1 MQYIKAKYQNSTRS
15 YTFKTNDSVKSGDTV
30 VNAKGAKLT
39 VTDESA
45 DMAWVETYGADKVAV
60 VKKYEE
66 YRIVDIRDART
77 RNTRLDGRYPLRIG
91 RIVEKPNV
99 HIGLPMIL
107 NYIRNA
113 DGTDYSGMTLR
124 TSRVISNYTNEK
136 GNIVVET
143 MNSVYEFEVVKKYEE
158 SEEK

>member
-1 MQYIKAKYQNSTRS
+1 MNYIKAKYPNSTRS
-15 YTFKTNDSVKSGDTV
+15 YTFKTEDSVKAGDIV
-30 VNAKGAKLT
+30 VNPQGAKLT